1 MKAINTVFVVQNK
14 VKLRFTASM
23 IAVLLITALM
33 LSLLFFQQVDF
44 SKPEKTVIRQ
54 ISIASSP
61 PPPPPPP
68 VQQAQPNATP
78 TINLS
83 ANGSGPVMQFTQVS
97 LASPM
102 NFADISP
109 PEISNMTSHLLENLN
124 VDWQAFGLDELD
136 DMPRLLTNLKI
147 KYPKSLV
154 RKGVNSIAIE
164 LDVLIDESGKV
175 ILRNIVHNPYPE
187 FEPIIHKLMKKA
199 RFTAPKKNGVSV
211 RAAFNW
217 PLEFSHS

>member
-1 MKAINTVFVVQNK
+1 MKTISYKF
-14 VKLRFTASM
+14 KLRFTAA
-23 IAVLLITALM
+23 IVAVLLISALM
-33 LSLLFFQQVDF
+33 LSLLFFQQLDLI
-44 SKPEKTVIRQ
+44 KPEKIMVRQ
-54 ISIASSP
+54 ISMIAP

-68 VQQAQPNATP
+68 VQQAQSDFTP
-78 TINLS
+78 RINLTVS
-83 ANGSGPVMQFTQVS
+83 SSGVVMQFAKVKLANQV
-97 LASPM
+97 
-102 NFADISP
+102 NFKDIPP
-109 PEISNMTSHLLENLN
+109 PEISNMTSHLLDNLT

-154 RKGVNSIAIE
+154 RKGVSSIAIE
-164 LDVLIDESGKV
+164 LNVLIDESGKV
-175 ILRNIVHNPYPE
+175 MLRNIVQNPYPE

>member
-1 MKAINTVFVVQNK
+1 MKTISYKF
-14 VKLRFTASM
+14 KLRFTAA
-23 IAVLLITALM
+23 IVAVLLISALM
-33 LSLLFFQQVDF
+33 LSLLFFQKLELI
-44 SKPEKTVIRQ
+44 KPEKIMVRQ
-54 ISIASSP
+54 ISMIAP

-68 VQQAQPNATP
+68 PPAVQQAQSGFTP
-78 TINLS
+78 RINLTLS
-83 ANGSGPVMQFTQVS
+83 SSGAVMQFAKVK
-97 LASPM
+97 LANQI
-102 NFADISP
+102 NFTDISP
-109 PEISNMTSHLLENLN
+109 PEISDMTSHLLDNLT

-154 RKGVNSIAIE
+154 RKGVSSIAIE
-164 LDVLIDESGKV
+164 LNVLIDESGKV
-175 ILRNIVHNPYPE
+175 MLRNIVQNPYPE